1 VTALIPNPKSLIPYR
16 DLIPNPQSLIPA
28 IGNALVSAFLAPTCA
43 VCSTV
48 LDDPL
53 SGCVCHTCWAAI
65 RPITPPICDVCGDPL
80 PRQSG
85 RCAPCSA
92 TDHIISR
99 SRSIGEYEGTLRE
112 VIHAFKYSGRQS
124 LARPLATLM
133 KARGAELLIAV
144 DAVVPV
150 PLHWR
155 REYQR
160 GFNQAAEI
168 SRHLGPP
175 VVHALIR
182 RRATRAQIE
191 LAAHQR
197 HVNVEGAFAVKRRSL
212 RKLRIAG
219 RTILLVDDVCTTGAT
234 LNACARLLRDCG
246 ASAVYSLTAARVITR
261 QSFPNP

>member
-1 VTALIPNPKSLIPYR
+1 
-16 DLIPNPQSLIPA
+16 
-28 IGNALVSAFLAPTCA
+28 
-43 VCSTV
+43 
-48 LDDPL
+48 
-53 SGCVCHTCWAAI
+53 
-65 RPITPPICDVCGDPL
+65 
-80 PRQSG
+80 
-85 RCAPCSA
+85 
-92 TDHIISR
+92 
-99 SRSIGEYEGTLRE
+99 

-124 LARPLATLM
+124 LAQPLATLM

-155 REYQR
+155 RQYQR

-175 VVHALIR
+175 LVHALIR

-197 HVNVEGAFAVKRRSL
+197 RVNVEGAFAATRLSL
-212 RKLRIAG
+212 RTRMISG

-234 LNACARLLRDCG
+234 LNACARVLRDCG
-246 ASAVYSLTAARVITR
+246 AAAVYALTAARVITPPTPF
-261 QSFPNP
+261 SPIPNS